1 MLARMDSSLV
11 RDLYRDRELYECVRI
26 TDVLEW
32 VSGVYVTQ
40 RSGRHSRVAYPIE
53 DPLRSD
59 KRAGISSWRE
69 SSGKAD

>member
-1 MLARMDSSLV
+1 MLARMDLSLV
-11 RDLYRDRELYECVRI
+11 QDLYQDRELYERVRI
-26 TDVLEW
+26 TDMLEW
-32 VSGVYVTQ
+32 FSGVYVTQ

-53 DPLRSD
+53 DPLRPD